1 MPLQLGQT
9 LLNKYQIERLIGEG
23 GFGYVY
29 QATDLLLQRR
39 VAIKELKPEI
49 RSDGE
54 ALRRFVREAQAAGAS
69 NHPNIVTIH
78 ALELTDNGAFIVME
92 YMDGGSL
99 ADRLRARRTFSP
111 NESIQI
117 ILPIL
122 DALASVHARG
132 IIHRDIK
139 PPNILFTHDGRVKLS
154 DFGLAR
160 RFEEQGQSITQAGM
174 VLGTI
179 RYMSP
184 EQARGER
191 ADARSDLYAVGAVL
205 YEMLGGRPYLD
216 FTSDVLQNLE
226 KIKAQ
231 TPIPLSRT
239 IPRDL
244 ANVVMRALSKSRQTR
259 FASAQEMKH
268 ALAARDDATVI
279 STTRPAKDIPNNARA
294 VLPPRSTPPVATL
307 IVISIVALVLL
318 LIAGFVLL
326 GGNNSQNRANQ
337 LAQSQTSTA
346 IYIALANTLTPLA
359 ASPTRP
365 LPTSITF
372 SIPTSQATETFTTEP
387 SATFTLEP
395 SPTNTEIPPTDTPTN
410 LPSSTPTATHMPVVP
425 TRTRTATP
433 TAVVPPQPSQPPSGL
448 VHYSIPSNNKGID
461 ELLRLFKLIT
471 RNADLNA
478 NRDSFF
484 AAHPEIHCAGDPSN
498 AGCSRGTFLIH
509 SDELQPFGFEE
520 LRSDNVK
527 FGWLRM
533 QIDDRVRRGKNDDLE
548 QLANCCWGQWVLVRG
563 TWQVGSFKIEPD
575 DFIFVWDAAMNG
587 YFQRNINCINGV
599 CDEQQSN

>member
-1 MPLQLGQT
+1 MPLQPGQA

-49 RSDGE
+49 RSDSE

-111 NESIQI
+111 NEAVQI

-139 PPNILFTHDGRVKLS
+139 PSNILFTHDGRVKLS

-191 ADARSDLYAVGAVL
+191 ADARSDLYAVGAVI

-226 KIKAQ
+226 KIKTQA
-231 TPIPLSRT
+231 PIPLART

-244 ANVVMRALSKSRQTR
+244 ASVVMRALSKSRQTR
-259 FASAQEMKH
+259 FGSAQEMKH
-268 ALAARDDATVI
+268 ALAARNDATVI
-279 STTRPAKDIPNNARA
+279 ATTRPAKNIPNNARPIS
-294 VLPPRSTPPVATL
+294 PPRSTPPLATL

-318 LIAGFVLL
+318 LIAGFALL
-326 GGNNSQNRANQ
+326 GGNNSQNGANQ
-337 LAQSQTSTA
+337 FAQSQTGTA
-346 IYIALANTLTPLA
+346 ISVALAKTLMPLA
-359 ASPTRP
+359 SSPTRP
-365 LPTSITF
+365 LPTLTPF
-372 SIPTSQATETFTTEP
+372 SIPTSQPTETLTDEP
-387 SATFTLEP
+387 SATFTREP
-395 SPTNTEIPPTDTPTN
+395 SPINTQIPATETPTE
-410 LPSSTPTATHMPVVP
+410 LPSSTITVTQTRVIP

-433 TAVVPPQPSQPPSGL
+433 MSAVAVQPPSGFVNYDL
-448 VHYSIPSNNKGID
+448 SPKSTLYD
-461 ELLRLFKLIT
+461 LLRLFELIT
-471 RNADLNA
+471 SNSDLDA
-478 NRDSFF
+478 NVDSFY
-484 AAHPEIHCAGDPSN
+484 AAHPEIHCAGSPSTN
-498 AGCSRGTFLIH
+498 CLHGRLQIS
-509 SDELQPFGFEE
+509 SDELQPFGRDE
-520 LRSDNVK
+520 LRDDNTK

-533 QIDDRVRRGKNDDLE
+533 QVDDWVRRPKKDDLF
-548 QLANCCWGQWVLVRG
+548 QLADCCYGSWVLVRG
-563 TWQVGSFKIEPD
+563 TWQTGSFKIDPD
-575 DFIFVWDAAMNG
+575 GFIFVWDGEKKG
-587 YFQRNINCINGV
+587 YFQMRVNCVNGV